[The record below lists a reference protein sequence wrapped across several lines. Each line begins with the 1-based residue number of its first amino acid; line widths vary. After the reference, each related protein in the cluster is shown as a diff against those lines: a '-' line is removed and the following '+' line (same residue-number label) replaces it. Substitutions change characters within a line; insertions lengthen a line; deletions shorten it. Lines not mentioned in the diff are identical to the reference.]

1 MEKVIIILLVIV
13 ILFFHKSKFTEITL
27 IPNKYYL
34 WIILNNIS
42 LSSTE
47 IYNFVK
53 NINDTQNNYLA
64 QLKDTLRTK
73 INSNLI
79 TINLG
84 TANNYKTKDL
94 SQLKILK
101 SNLSSSTSLFTIFC
115 NIEYFKNINK
125 LTIGKTMD
133 QNIAIMK
140 A

>member
-13 ILFFHKSKFTEITL
+13 LFFHKSKFTSVTL

-53 NINDTQNNYLA
+53 NINDDQNNYLA

-84 TANNYKTKDL
+84 IANNYKF
-94 SQLKILK
+94 
-101 SNLSSSTSLFTIFC
+101 FTTY
-115 NIEYFKNINK
+115 NIIKNSF
-125 LTIGKTMD
+125 
-133 QNIAIMK
+133 
-140 A
+140 